1 MRFRQILAF
10 AKKDLIEFSREYE
23 ALFWVIV
30 FPIIFLAIA
39 VALWTP
45 SNGQIITVKIGV
57 VYNDNTISLYQFN
70 ATTIT
75 DILSKIEVKNESVF
89 NIYEY
94 KNVSSGLKS
103 LRKGDID
110 TLIVFPEK
118 FSQNLTY
125 GFTAF
130 FDIYVGG
137 DIQRRQIVRAM
148 VTQFFLEFSD
158 ILAINRTEISLK
170 FLSYYGIEKY
180 FEKTNISMEMI
191 RAYWYGIAR
200 PLNFTVK
207 EVLPETL
214 STRESIIGWHTLSMI
229 GVQILYTGLFI
240 GALALVTEKE
250 TGTLRR
256 ILSAPVNPWNILIG
270 KTLGGF
276 IETGIS
282 ILITIVV
289 GIFVFGAKIMWNPFN
304 PAHLLLI
311 PLLILGELSTIGI
324 GLIISIFT
332 KSARGASGIAS
343 ATAWPLMMLTGIVL
357 PRWLLP
363 PEFEILSYILPLS
376 QIIDITKNIV
386 VWNKGLDA
394 ILPVFPQLIISN
406 ITIYIIGLI
415 CYKTA
420 YKKMLLT

>member
-1 MRFRQILAF
+1 
-10 AKKDLIEFSREYE
+10 
-23 ALFWVIV
+23 
-30 FPIIFLAIA
+30 
-39 VALWTP
+39 
-45 SNGQIITVKIGV
+45 
-57 VYNDNTISLYQFN
+57 
-70 ATTIT
+70 
-75 DILSKIEVKNESVF
+75 
-89 NIYEY
+89 
-94 KNVSSGLKS
+94 
-103 LRKGDID
+103 
-110 TLIVFPEK
+110 
-118 FSQNLTY
+118 
-125 GFTAF
+125 
-130 FDIYVGG
+130 
-137 DIQRRQIVRAM
+137 
-148 VTQFFLEFSD
+148 
-158 ILAINRTEISLK
+158 
-170 FLSYYGIEKY
+170 
-180 FEKTNISMEMI
+180 MEMI

-282 ILITIVV
+282 ILITIIV
-289 GIFVFGAKIMWNPFN
+289 GIFVFGAKITWNPFN

-324 GLIISIFT
+324 GLIISIFA

-343 ATAWPLMMLTGIVL
+343 AIAWPLMMLTGIVL
-357 PRWLLP
+357 PKWLLP

-415 CYKTA
+415 CYKIA